1 MKECGMF
8 LPINPF
14 DVVETT
20 ETRIAGSG
28 QWEKWADPGHIVTN
42 TGGGEY
48 WYAHTPYL
56 IELPPISYEDSET
69 AVTQAAGR
77 VASATWDVATFAAE
91 AHKTHEMVAH
101 RLRSIN
107 RIAERIAHRARKS
120 AKSPA
125 EAYKRFS
132 QYWLEGRFGW
142 RPAVSDCENAA
153 QALSETNIYNALIR
167 KSGLVERPDTIS
179 RTLVIPSATETTY
192 IDETLEVSYK
202 YRGKCYG
209 KVFEPRLA
217 RFGMNPAGVL
227 WELQPYSFVA
237 DWVVDIGG
245 YIKSLTPILTGIDI
259 IGVSSSFR
267 MQVVRRQQIQWQWDV
282 DPTTFGGFF
291 GIETKVEI
299 NQYTRN
305 PTTVPLVPHINL
317 RMNAGKWTDLAAL
330 AAQGISRVTKIL
342 GPLQPL
348 GSGRGGKGWTDGFSH
363 R

>member
-1 MKECGMF
+1 
-8 LPINPF
+8 
-14 DVVETT
+14 
-20 ETRIAGSG
+20 
-28 QWEKWADPGHIVTN
+28 
-42 TGGGEY
+42 
-48 WYAHTPYL
+48 
-56 IELPPISYEDSET
+56 
-69 AVTQAAGR
+69 
-77 VASATWDVATFAAE
+77 
-91 AHKTHEMVAH
+91 
-101 RLRSIN
+101 
-107 RIAERIAHRARKS
+107 
-120 AKSPA
+120 
-125 EAYKRFS
+125 
-132 QYWLEGRFGW
+132 
-142 RPAVSDCENAA
+142 
-153 QALSETNIYNALIR
+153 
-167 KSGLVERPDTIS
+167 
-179 RTLVIPSATETTY
+179 
-192 IDETLEVSYK
+192 
-202 YRGKCYG
+202 
-209 KVFEPRLA
+209 
-217 RFGMNPAGVL
+217 MNPAGVL